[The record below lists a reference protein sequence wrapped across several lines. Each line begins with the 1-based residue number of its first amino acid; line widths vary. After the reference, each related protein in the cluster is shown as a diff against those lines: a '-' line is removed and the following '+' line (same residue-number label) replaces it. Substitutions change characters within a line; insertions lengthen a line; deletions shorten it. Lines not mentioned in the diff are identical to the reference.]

1 MAQSGGSGAF
11 KVGGLLIGGIYI
23 GPFVGTID
31 TSGSDAT
38 WAGTVRATPG
48 SILIDRTGLKVYINT
63 GSKASPTWTV
73 VGNQS

>member
-11 KVGGLLIGGIYI
+11 KVGGLYLNGV
-23 GPFVGTID
+23 FVGTFTGTID
-31 TSGSDAT
+31 TSGTDAT
-38 WAGTVRATPG
+38 WAGTFKATPG
-48 SILIDRTGLKVYINT
+48 SILIDRTGLKMYINT